1 MQDGKSYPDWDD
13 RNLLSDSEEDPKT
26 PKPQNPKPQNPKTPK
41 LQNPKT
47 LKTQKH
53 LKALI
58 I

>member
-26 PKPQNPKPQNPKTPK
+26 PKPQNPK
-41 LQNPKT
+41 T